1 MDNTRR
7 RRRLAPLLVA
17 AAVTGA
23 AAQVQFRTETT
34 IVQVDVVV
42 RDETGRPVE
51 DLDERA
57 FEVLE
62 NGVPQPLVWFERSVG
77 AATPANG
84 PAGQDAGP
92 AGWDQNR
99 SVGTPQSLVA
109 IVFHQ
114 LGQQF
119 RTDACRAA
127 TAMVDRLPPGD
138 FAAVYLIDQAMT
150 PLTGFTRDRET
161 LRAAIQTVVKTPPA
175 IRPGAPGSSGVAET
189 GGSLPGSG
197 PDQQQA
203 AMRGRMEAGLNN
215 LDAEYDAGMQG
226 AAFSQL
232 VADLD
237 RFPGRRAVFLFS
249 GGLAMPMAA
258 PRIETVADR
267 AAPRHVSFYAIA
279 PGVGMQPYR
288 KGSVT
293 RIERGELTSVSTEK
307 GRRPAK
313 VSERD
318 PSLGLRQLAELTGGL
333 FLTGSSDVDALLARA
348 NADRRSFYVLGY
360 RTSAPA
366 AEAGTRPIEVRVT
379 RPGLSVRARTRIG
392 QTAPPPSQPPAD
404 DKR

>member
-1 MDNTRR
+1 MRTT
-7 RRRLAPLLVA
+7 PTPFVGP
-17 AAVTGA
+17 AAVALSA
-23 AAQVQFRTETT
+23 ALLAQAQFRTETT

-42 RDETGRPVE
+42 RDATGRPVE
-51 DLDERA
+51 DLDQAA

-62 NGVPQPLVWFERSVG
+62 NGVAQPLVWFERSVS
-77 AATPANG
+77 AASAPADG
-84 PAGQDAGP
+84 SASQADAGP
-92 AGWDQNR
+92 VGWSESRN
-99 SVGTPQSLVA
+99 VGTPQSLVA
-109 IVFHQ
+109 LVFHQ

-127 TAMVDRLPPGD
+127 MAMVDRLPPGD
-138 FAAVYLIDQAMT
+138 FAAVYLIDQVLR
-150 PLTGFTRDRET
+150 PLTGFTRDREA
-161 LRAAIQTVVKTPPA
+161 LRAAIQTVSITPPA
-175 IRPGAPGSSGVAET
+175 VPGGAGSSGVET
-189 GGSLPGSG
+189 VLSMPGSR
-197 PDQQQA
+197 PDREQA

-226 AAFSQL
+226 AAFSKL

-267 AAPRHVSFYAIA
+267 AAPRHVSFYAIV
-279 PGVGMQPYR
+279 PGLGRPYG
-288 KGSVT
+288 KGKVT
-293 RIERGELTSVSTEK
+293 RIERGELTSVSTET

-313 VSERD
+313 VSEMD

-333 FLTGSSDVDALLARA
+333 YVTGSTDVDALLARA
-348 NADRRSFYVLGY
+348 NADRRTFYVLGY

-366 AEAGTRPIEVRVT
+366 AEAGMRPIEIRVT

-392 QTAPPPSQPPAD
+392 QTQPASDATTAGDRP
-404 DKR
+404 R